1 MLQNGSMNLCWNNL
15 NSIIFSKM
23 HAFGNCSIWFSIW
36 VDFSAKSVDIFFSF
50 IIFFT
55 FFMNFVC
62 ILNERITQKDGNEVG
77 VSVIKEIMSVL
88 HFCWGK
94 QYVYIN
100 NEFALKWV
108 SKKSGPTWQ
117 DFLKIHLS
125 DVITRHVR
133 SPGHTCHEG

>member
-1 MLQNGSMNLCWNNL
+1 MHLEICSIFSSLSESTSLQNPW
-15 NSIIFSKM
+15 IF
-23 HAFGNCSIWFSIW
+23 
-36 VDFSAKSVDIFFSF
+36 VFSF

-62 ILNERITQKDGNEVG
+62 ILNERITQKDENEVG
-77 VSVIKEIMSVL
+77 VSVIKEIMAGL

-108 SKKSGPTWQ
+108 SKKKSGPT
-117 DFLKIHLS
+117 
-125 DVITRHVR
+125 
-133 SPGHTCHEG
+133 